1 MTSIELTVK
10 GMSCMG
16 CVNSIER
23 RLAATPGVLT
33 ASVELETG
41 VASVTF
47 DENVTDAYSLE
58 KVIES
63 LGFDVVYS
71 MGREKS
77 G

>member
-1 MTSIELTVK
+1 MTSIEMTVK

-16 CVNSIER
+16 CVNSITR
-23 RLAATPGVLT
+23 RLNSTPGVTSVSVSLDSGI
-33 ASVELETG
+33 ASITY
-41 VASVTF
+41 
-47 DENVTDAYSLE
+47 DDNVTDAGSLE

-71 MGREKS
+71 MGR